1 MVYSYITFYISSLFH
16 VYALNLIS
24 ENCLSTLL
32 KTFAVNYISYK
43 IPSFRLRHYKV
54 LTEDNEGIICY
65 IIKRVYAIR
74 FPVNMIFRQCIPL
87 KQNTASKKEICI
99 MYLFAIFFKKQPIL
113 LSFSLKINLY
123 KFFYWN
129 YNQKHYI
136 KGIENLR
143 KCTMYMSSCISLCN

>member
-1 MVYSYITFYISSLFH
+1 MVYSYITFYIFSLFH

-43 IPSFRLRHYKV
+43 LPSFRLRHYKV
-54 LTEDNEGIICY
+54 LTEVNEGIICY

-74 FPVNMIFRQCIPL
+74 FPVNMIFRQCILL
-87 KQNTASKKEICI
+87 KQNTASKNEICI
-99 MYLFAIFFKKQPIL
+99 MYLFAIFFKRNRLFFYHFP
-113 LSFSLKINLY
+113 LKLTCI

-136 KGIENLR
+136 RNREFK
-143 KCTMYMSSCISLCN
+143 KMYHVYVFMYLSM